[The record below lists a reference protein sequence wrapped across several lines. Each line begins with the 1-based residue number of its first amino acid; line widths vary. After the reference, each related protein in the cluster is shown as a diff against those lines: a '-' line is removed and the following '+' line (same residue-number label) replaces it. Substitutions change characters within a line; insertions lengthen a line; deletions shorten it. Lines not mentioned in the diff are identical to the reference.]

1 MVEGFAEKEM
11 DVLGHDN
18 VAEDF
23 EVVVFAGEFQAVEE
37 DVFRGPWW

>member
-11 DVLGHDN
+11 DVLGHDD

-23 EVVVFAGEFQAVEE
+23 ELVALAGEFEGVEK
-37 DVFRGPWW
+37 DVF